1 MSIYTYDTEQVSE
14 QLTPPLLRRSKL
26 LAWIYTL
33 TSQIQWLW
41 ALVFEDYKDGS
52 VYAEYDNTATYNRLD
67 RVVYIDNKVYECL
80 VNGSVGINPLN
91 TTNWVKINDNYM
103 GAIERIKYNYQIILL
118 ERALNRWFRN
128 YTGSNDQIFIIT
140 NQITT
145 QIFVMG
151 FNGSVSSPMALNSP
165 FTTTYMGLNPS
176 FAVQYNMSIN
186 VPLALFNT
194 LGNTV
199 QDRENAIRIIANKYI
214 LAGIT
219 YEVVTY

>member
-26 LAWIYTL
+26 LAWIYAL

-41 ALVFEDYKDGS
+41 ALVFEDYKEGS
-52 VYAEYDNTATYNRLD
+52 VYAEYDNIATYNRLD

-80 VNGSVGINPLN
+80 VNSSVGVNPLN

-103 GAIERIKYNYQIILL
+103 GAIERIKYNYQIVLL

-128 YTGSNDQIFIIT
+128 YTGSNDQIYIIT
-140 NQITT
+140 NQITN

-165 FTTTYMGLNPS
+165 FTTTYMGLNPT

-194 LGNTV
+194 LGSTNN
-199 QDRENAIRIIANKYI
+199 DRENAIRVIANKYI

-219 YEVVTY
+219 YEVITY

>member
-14 QLTPPLLRRSKL
+14 QLTPPLLRRTKA
-26 LAWIYTL
+26 LAWLYTL

-52 VYAEYDNTATYNRLD
+52 VYSEYDNSATYNRLD

-80 VNGSVGINPLN
+80 VNGSLGVNPLN

-103 GAIERIKYNYQIILL
+103 GAIERIKYNYQIILF

-128 YTGSNDQIFIIT
+128 YTGSNDQIYITT
-140 NQITT
+140 NQITN

-165 FTTTYMGLNPS
+165 FTTTYMGLNPN
-176 FAVQYNMSIN
+176 FAVQYNMTIN

-194 LGNTV
+194 LGSTA

>member
-14 QLTPPLLRRSKL
+14 QLTPPLLRRTKA
-26 LAWIYTL
+26 LAWLYTL
-33 TSQIQWLW
+33 TSQVQWLW

-52 VYAEYDNTATYNRLD
+52 VYAEYDNSTTYNRLD

-80 VNGSVGINPLN
+80 VNSSLGVNPLN

-128 YTGSNDQIFIIT
+128 YTGSNDQIYITT
-140 NQITT
+140 NQITN

-165 FTTTYMGLNPS
+165 FTTTYMGLNPN
-176 FAVQYNMSIN
+176 FAVQYNMTIN

-194 LGNTV
+194 LGSTA